1 MNFLKTFLIFT
12 NFAAS
17 FWLPMII
24 PKNSQVKLLKL
35 PDSNTAPLKCLQN
48 PK

>member
-1 MNFLKTFLIFT
+1 MNFYTIFLIFT
-12 NFAAS
+12 NFAAP

-24 PKNSQVKLLKL
+24 PKNSQVKVLKL
-35 PDSNTAPLKCLQN
+35 PDSNTVPLKCLQD